1 MRRTIAKR
9 LTESKS
15 TIPHYYLTSEIQID
29 SLLEIREKL
38 NQMLAKGTADSATK
52 LSINDFIIKVGIF
65 ELISSV
71 MKR

>member
-29 SLLEIREKL
+29 SLLEVREKL

-52 LSINDFIIKVGIF
+52 LSINDFIIKVGIV
-65 ELISSV
+65 ELTSSA
-71 MKR
+71 MRR